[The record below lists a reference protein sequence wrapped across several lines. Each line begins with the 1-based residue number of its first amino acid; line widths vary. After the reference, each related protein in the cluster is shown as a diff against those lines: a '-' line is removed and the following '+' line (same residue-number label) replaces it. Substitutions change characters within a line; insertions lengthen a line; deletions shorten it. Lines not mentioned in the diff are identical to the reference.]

1 MQKKEKEPPAE
12 KPRGAEK
19 ETERAER
26 ERLKKI
32 NKIPDYEALFR
43 EEGGGKKHG
52 DGFLKKIFR
61 RDRGRLLYSS
71 LVYILKASPLWIMPL
86 VTSDVIDLITVKPE
100 GFLTRILI
108 DAVIFA
114 VMLIQNV
121 PTHMWYSSIT
131 NKMLRNTTA
140 GVKDSVVRKLQRLSI
155 TYHKEMESGKIQSK
169 FLRDIDSVDMYYRNV
184 VQVVIPNLIGAVVS
198 VGISLGKSPVVTL
211 FFVAIIPL
219 NVLNAMVFRKKM
231 RVTNSAFRLEN
242 EKMSAKLTT
251 MLQMLTLTKAHGLET
266 VETVEMQHRI
276 DSVKRAGLKLDKT
289 NAYFGSITWVISNLL
304 SGVCLFFCVFLAIK
318 NIISPG

>member
-114 VMLIQNV
+114 VF
-121 PTHMWYSSIT
+121 
-131 NKMLRNTTA
+131 
-140 GVKDSVVRKLQRLSI
+140 
-155 TYHKEMESGKIQSK
+155 E
-169 FLRDIDSVDMYYRNV
+169 F
-184 VQVVIPNLIGAVVS
+184 
-198 VGISLGKSPVVTL
+198 
-211 FFVAIIPL
+211 
-219 NVLNAMVFRKKM
+219 
-231 RVTNSAFRLEN
+231 
-242 EKMSAKLTT
+242 
-251 MLQMLTLTKAHGLET
+251 
-266 VETVEMQHRI
+266 
-276 DSVKRAGLKLDKT
+276 
-289 NAYFGSITWVISNLL
+289 
-304 SGVCLFFCVFLAIK
+304 
-318 NIISPG
+318 

>member
-12 KPRGAEK
+12 KPRGAEKSERAEK

-43 EEGGGKKHG
+43 EEGGKKKHG

-86 VTSDVIDLITVKPE
+86 VTSDVIDLITVRPE

-114 VMLIQNV
+114 KTSLLTCGIH
-121 PTHMWYSSIT
+121 P
-131 NKMLRNTTA
+131 LRTRC
-140 GVKDSVVRKLQRLSI
+140 S
-155 TYHKEMESGKIQSK
+155 E
-169 FLRDIDSVDMYYRNV
+169 
-184 VQVVIPNLIGAVVS
+184 IP
-198 VGISLGKSPVVTL
+198 
-211 FFVAIIPL
+211 
-219 NVLNAMVFRKKM
+219 R
-231 RVTNSAFRLEN
+231 RE
-242 EKMSAKLTT
+242 
-251 MLQMLTLTKAHGLET
+251 
-266 VETVEMQHRI
+266 
-276 DSVKRAGLKLDKT
+276 
-289 NAYFGSITWVISNLL
+289 
-304 SGVCLFFCVFLAIK
+304 
-318 NIISPG
+318 